1 MTERNTSTC
10 LHFHSP
16 QLTIHC
22 ILHAQIWKNFP
33 IIYETTTFMMLFT
46 DGTILHRPS
55 SWMKTRSNRSVLDV
69 TWTMT
74 WWILDSLGKCFHENC
89 MYITTWVYLL
99 IALLPYCCRICSGM
113 DDVLRLSSNFIESLL
128 TTSSRHW
135 IDQVKRHNVDIFSY
149 NALFMPYQ
157 SDVQKSLF
165 VVLGANNIKD
175 YMKRGFAGTRPC
187 VLHILPYASSNRS

>member
-1 MTERNTSTC
+1 
-10 LHFHSP
+10 
-16 QLTIHC
+16 
-22 ILHAQIWKNFP
+22 
-33 IIYETTTFMMLFT
+33 
-46 DGTILHRPS
+46 
-55 SWMKTRSNRSVLDV
+55 
-69 TWTMT
+69 
-74 WWILDSLGKCFHENC
+74 

-187 VLHILPYASSNRS
+187 VLHILPYASSNRSQLHAYSQVFSTIRTWLNALWRSKQCNGVDVSMPFTHRSMPLSRPFGKLSFRNIILFGSKINSCEMCLFQCTFQHKLQMPVFAS